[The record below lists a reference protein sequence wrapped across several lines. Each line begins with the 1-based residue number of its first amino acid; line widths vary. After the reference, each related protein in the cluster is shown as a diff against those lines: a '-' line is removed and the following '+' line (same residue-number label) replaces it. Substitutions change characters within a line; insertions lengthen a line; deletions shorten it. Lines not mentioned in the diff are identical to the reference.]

1 MLFDFLAALRS
12 GDMESLKWSFAG
24 LMLSLPIILLALC
37 VHEVSHGFVA
47 YKLGDPTAKSFGRLT
62 LNPLKHI
69 DPFGFIA
76 MLCVGIGW
84 AKPVPINT
92 RYFKKPRRD
101 MAICAVAG
109 PIANLLMALLFA
121 ILMRVTYLVANANE
135 VFFISNEWAL
145 TLFQVLILLFTT
157 GIRLNVVL
165 AVFNMIPLPPLDG
178 SRVLYLF
185 LPQRALMFFLQNER
199 HIQMGLVIWLI
210 AESYLPFGIITPL
223 VSYATSYIV
232 QFFYLILGF

>member
-1 MLFDFLAALRS
+1 MLFDFLVALRR
-12 GDMESLKWSFAG
+12 GDMEALKWAFAG
-24 LMLSLPIILLALC
+24 LLLSLPIILLALC
-37 VHEVSHGFVA
+37 IHEVSHGFVA
-47 YKLGDPTAKSFGRLT
+47 NKLGDPTAKSFGRLT
-62 LNPLKHI
+62 LNPLKHFE
-69 DPFGFIA
+69 PFGFLC
-76 MLCVGIGW
+76 MLCLGIGW
-84 AKPVPINT
+84 AKPIPINT

-109 PIANLLMALLFA
+109 PISNLLMALLFA
-121 ILMRVTYLVANANE
+121 VLMRVTYIIANANE
-135 VFFISNEWAL
+135 VFFLSNEWAL
-145 TLFQVLILLFTT
+145 TLFQVLVLLFTT
-157 GIRLNVVL
+157 GIRLNVGL

-199 HIQMGLVIWLI
+199 YIQMGLIVWLI

>member
-1 MLFDFLAALRS
+1 MLFDFLEALSS
-12 GDMESLKWSFAG
+12 GNMETLKWSFAA
-24 LMLSLPIILLALC
+24 LLLSLPIILLALC

-47 YKLGDPTAKSFGRLT
+47 NKLGDPTARSFGRLT
-62 LNPLKHI
+62 LNPLKHV
-69 DPFGFIA
+69 DPFGFLS
-76 MLCVGIGW
+76 MLLVGIGW

-109 PIANLLMALLFA
+109 PLSNLLMALIFA
-121 ILMRVTYLVANANE
+121 VLLRLSYVIANANS
-135 VFFISNEWAL
+135 VFFTTNDTAL
-145 TLFQVLILLFTT
+145 TIFRLVTILFST
-157 GIRLNVVL
+157 GIRMNVVL

-185 LPQRALMFFLQNER
+185 LPQRALMFFLQYER
-199 HIQMGLVIWLI
+199 YIQMGLVIWLI
-210 AESYLPFGIITPL
+210 AESYLPFAIISPL
-223 VSYATSYIV
+223 VSLISNYII